1 VTVRSIVFG
10 FALATSEVRR
20 ELFESEEPA
29 AIIHFQEESEVPPYF
44 YLRVD
49 DRVFALKLSD

>member
-10 FALATSEVRR
+10 FALATSEVAR
-20 ELFESEEPA
+20 ELFEPEQPA
-29 AIIHFQEESEVPPYF
+29 AVIHFHEEMEVPPYF
-44 YLRVD
+44 YLRID